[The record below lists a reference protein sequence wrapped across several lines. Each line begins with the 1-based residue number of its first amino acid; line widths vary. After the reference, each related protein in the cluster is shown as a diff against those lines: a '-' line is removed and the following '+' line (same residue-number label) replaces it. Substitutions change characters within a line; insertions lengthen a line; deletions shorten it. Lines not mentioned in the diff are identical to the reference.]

1 MERMTMYFYP
11 NKNDVLVVVAPDVN
25 GEDRLALAD
34 LQEAL
39 GEDVKVVAFTSNVSF
54 TTISRPQPELKYDC
68 IDPEINPINADLLD
82 FPKVG

>member
-1 MERMTMYFYP
+1 MYFYP

-25 GEDRLALAD
+25 DEDRLALAD

-54 TTISRPQPELKYDC
+54 TTISRPQAELIDEYPMPEGDYEV
-68 IDPEINPINADLLD
+68 PQLLD